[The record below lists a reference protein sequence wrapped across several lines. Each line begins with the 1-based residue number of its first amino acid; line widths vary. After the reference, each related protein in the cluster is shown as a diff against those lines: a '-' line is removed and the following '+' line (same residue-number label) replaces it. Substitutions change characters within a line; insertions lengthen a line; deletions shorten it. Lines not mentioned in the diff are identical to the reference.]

1 MKTLCEICKKR
12 EVGMLRN
19 IGDNPF
25 VIPFEHEQRED
36 GKIRFRNKNVHNI
49 CDKCYA
55 KIEKTMRK
63 LMGL

>member
-1 MKTLCEICKKR
+1 MKNLCEICKKR
-12 EVGMLRN
+12 EVGMLKGIN
-19 IGDNPF
+19 DNPF
-25 VIPFEHEQRED
+25 VIPFEHSLNPD
-36 GKIRFRNKNVHNI
+36 GTTHFRNKNVSNI